1 MMSNMDKIVVF
12 NCGNEEYGLSIQHVI
27 SIEKPGPLTP
37 IPQFPPYVKGMSKI
51 REEVLPILDLRTV
64 LYGVD
69 TDSDA
74 VETRWI
80 ILQDKEFVFG
90 LICSQAK
97 EIIEVSDSSM
107 TKLGLS
113 GYIKTEYLRGVANIN
128 GRLITIIDHFQL
140 LHSLDGMNQ
149 LEEYVN
155 TVKES

>member
-1 MMSNMDKIVVF
+1 MSTIDKIVVF
-12 NCGNEEYGLSIQHVI
+12 NCGNEEYGISIQHVI
-27 SIEKPGPLTP
+27 SIEKPGALTP
-37 IPQFPPYVKGMSKI
+37 IPQFPSYVKGMSKI

-69 TDSDA
+69 TEPVA

-80 ILQDKEFVFG
+80 ILHSKEFVFG

-97 EIIEVSDSSM
+97 EIIEVSESSL
-107 TKLGLS
+107 TKLGLT
-113 GYIKTEYLRGVANIN
+113 GYKKTEYLQGVVNIN
-128 GRLITIIDHFQL
+128 GRLITIIDHAQL

-149 LEEYVN
+149 LEDYVN